1 MPLLDHFHPPLDQ
14 RFHWESFHSNWA
26 TRLADA
32 IAALLPP
39 EFQVEEHCHIGPGIE
54 IDVASFQ
61 ESGPSTAVPTNGS
74 PIRTQTALSWAP
86 PAAQFTVPAVFPDT
100 FEVRVFSTI
109 GGLTL
114 VGAVELIS
122 PGNKD
127 RPLQRRAFAT
137 KCAAYLQQGVSL
149 VIIDV
154 VTSRR
159 ANLFNETLRLIE
171 ADPQCEM
178 ANDVNLYAAAY
189 RPVEREGRGEI
200 DVWTAAFSV
209 GECLPIMPLRLTGD
223 LFVPV
228 DFETSYQEACNRR
241 RMG

>member
-61 ESGPSTAVPTNGS
+61 ESAEPPEIPKNGS
-74 PIRTQTALSWAP
+74 PVQTQTALSWTP
-86 PAAQFTVPAVFPDT
+86 PAAQFTMPAVFPDT
-100 FEVRVFSTI
+100 FEVRVFSTM

-127 RPLQRRAFAT
+127 RPLQRRAFAA

-149 VIIDV
+149 VVIDV

-159 ANLFNETLRLIE
+159 ANLHNETLRLIE
-171 ADPQCEM
+171 ADPQHEM
-178 ANDVNLYAAAY
+178 ANDANLYAAAY
-189 RPVEREGRGEI
+189 RPVEREGRSEI
-200 DVWTAAFSV
+200 DVWTARFSI
-209 GECLPIMPLRLTGD
+209 GDGLPTMPLRLTGE

-228 DFETSYQEACNRR
+228 DFETSYQEACSRR